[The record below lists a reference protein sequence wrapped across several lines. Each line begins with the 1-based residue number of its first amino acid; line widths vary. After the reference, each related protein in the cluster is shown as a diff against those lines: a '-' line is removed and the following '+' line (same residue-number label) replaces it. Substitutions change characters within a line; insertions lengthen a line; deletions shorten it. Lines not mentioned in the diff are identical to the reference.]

1 MHMLTVMLRSGQRM
15 VQYIQALVLRIVQ
28 LCKLAKPLLANFI
41 LTFQNVVIQC
51 RNLLAQL
58 KLSIKPLAVQFTNQ
72 VLLIKVGLM
81 IALHRLGE
89 LGQQLVTIVRKIHQR
104 VLNLVKR
111 DK

>member
-1 MHMLTVMLRSGQRM
+1 MLTVMLRSGQRM

-28 LCKLAKPLLANFI
+28 LCKLAKPLLVSFI
-41 LTFQNVVIQC
+41 HTFQNVVILC
-51 RNLLAQL
+51 RNLFAQL
-58 KLSIKPLAVQFTNQ
+58 KLSIKHWLVQFTNQ
-72 VLLIKVGLM
+72 VLLIRVGLT
-81 IALHRLGE
+81 IVLHRLGE